1 MKIIAHRG
9 ASMEAP
15 ENTKSAITKAI
26 ELGAPVIEVDIRMT
40 KDKVAVIVH
49 DLEIEKEGKNYHIK
63 DLDLSELR
71 TFDIGGWF
79 LNKFKG
85 EKILTLEEML
95 QLDYKGSA
103 LMLEIK
109 WMGAPFIQDVEQ
121 IMRTICIHGKDQKLF
136 IATQSLPVLSYLKEK
151 YPSCALI
158 AIIHSEAEVEE
169 FLKEEPKLMALRH
182 QLLTQERVAF
192 LHKKGVEVWG
202 WTIDD
207 LAYGKEL
214 KKLGVDGIIT
224 NNAARFLKAFVSN
237 KKQHRAT

>member
-15 ENTKSAITKAI
+15 ENTKSSITKAI
-26 ELGAPVIEVDIRMT
+26 ELGAPIIEVDIRMT

-49 DLEIEKEGKNYHIK
+49 DPEIEKEGKSYHIK

-71 TFDIGGWF
+71 TFDVGGWF

-121 IMRTICIHGKDQKLF
+121 VMHTIHTQGKNQKFF
-136 IATQSLPVLSYLKEK
+136 IATQSLPVLSYLKK
-151 YPSCALI
+151 KHPSCTLI
-158 AIIHSEAEVEE
+158 AIIHSEPEVEE
-169 FLKEEPKLMALRH
+169 FLKVEPKLMALRH
-182 QLLTQERVAF
+182 QLLTKERVAF
-192 LHKKGVEVWG
+192 LHERGIEIWG

-214 KKLGVDGIIT
+214 KRLGVDGIIT
-224 NNAARFLKAFVSN
+224 NNAASFLKAFVSN
-237 KKQHRAT
+237 KKQRRAA